1 MKSYIVEKEFE
12 HQGLKCVVL
21 LLATGYRCGYVG
33 VPKGHPLYNVD
44 YMNCQS
50 DFACHGGLT
59 YAGGGVNS
67 SYPISSDLW
76 WFGFDCTHWGD
87 ADDWNSTFK
96 AFSEQ
101 SERIAEYKAIRS
113 LCPLGGEI
121 RTTEF
126 VENECKSLAEQLV
139 NCDNKHKTSSDE
151 QEDVVKQ
158 YCNENKDTVERYYN
172 ENNELGVLYSPGYGV
187 GWSSM
192 GDKELAY
199 DKRIVEYWLTEHPDI
214 QKMEM
219 YLERIGYHGVWMGG
233 YNNLKIAWIPK
244 GTMFYI
250 HEYDDSESIETPKS
264 CGMMMT

>member
-1 MKSYIVEKEFE
+1 MKSYVVEKEFKYK
-12 HQGLKCVVL
+12 GLKCVVL

-101 SERIAEYKAIRS
+101 SERVAEYKAIRS
-113 LCPLGGEI
+113 LCPLGGKI
-121 RTTEF
+121 RTTEY

-139 NCDNKHKTSSDE
+139 NYEDYENSSDE
-151 QEDVVKQ
+151 QEGITKQ

-172 ENNELGVLYSPGYGV
+172 ENNELGVLYSPDYGY
-187 GWSSM
+187 GWSSWNCP
-192 GDKELAY
+192 ELAY
-199 DKRIVEYWLTEHPDI
+199 DKRIVDYWLNKHPNA
-214 QKMEM
+214 QKMKM
-219 YLERIGYHGVWMGG
+219 YLERIGYHDVWMGG
-233 YNNLKIAWIPK
+233 YNDLKIAWIPK
-244 GTMFYI
+244 GTMFYVR
-250 HEYDDSESIETPKS
+250 EYDGYESVETPES
-264 CGMMMT
+264 CRMIMA